1 MEKDIG
7 VVSYRCGL
15 QGCVPV
21 FVCMFVCVVCVGGE
35 GGRGGRECAVGNL
48 KKRTM

>member
-21 FVCMFVCVVCVGGE
+21 FVCMFVCVVCGWVGKAGGE
-35 GGRGGRECAVGNL
+35 GGSVL
-48 KKRTM
+48 